1 MDYKNAKLII
11 EKWSEPSSYDSFG
24 TIRTN
29 PENYYVATIGN
40 DGLLTFEGIE
50 AQTREFPHDKVRDWF
65 NGVIRMPKRG
75 Y

>member
-1 MDYKNAKLII
+1 VDYKSAKLII
-11 EKWSEPSSYDSFG
+11 EKWSDNSYPDSFG

-29 PENYYVATIGN
+29 PENCYVATIGN

-50 AQTREFPHDKVRDWF
+50 AQTREFPHDQARIWF
-65 NGVIRMPKRG
+65 NSVIRMPKKG